1 MTTLSDGLGPR
12 TLDWICSAVAMLA
25 HILPALA
32 IPAPDSELTSQSQ
45 DKYVF
50 AHFMVGIVENYQLSD
65 WKEDMTT
72 AQSIGIDAFALNC
85 ASIDS
90 YTPTQLA
97 LAYEAAQQVD
107 FKVFISFDFA
117 YWTNG
122 DTEKITAYMKQYAG
136 HPAQMQ
142 YKGAAVVSTFV
153 GDSFNWDAVRQGTP
167 NPIYALPNLQDPAE
181 ATTGAAQSADG
192 AFSWLAWPT
201 DGGNSIIPGPMTTI
215 WDDRFVHYLAGK
227 TYMAPVSPW
236 FSTHFN
242 TKNWVFVCENLPT
255 LRWEQMLSLEPGL
268 IEIISWND
276 YGESHY
282 IGPYSA
288 NHSDDGS
295 SQWAADMPHD
305 GWRNLF
311 KSYIAAYKSGAKAPI
326 VEEDEVVYWYRPTPK
341 GVVCTGD
348 TLSAPLGVGML
359 SDSIFIATILTNP
372 ATLTVQSGN
381 DAPVSI
387 DVPAGIVTSNVTMGV
402 GAQSFHVT
410 RNGQT
415 VLSGQGGL
423 DVKDSCVHYNFN
435 VYVGSIT
442 GEVSNSTA
450 R

>member
-1 MTTLSDGLGPR
+1 MVYLSY
-12 TLDWICSAVAMLA
+12 IS
-25 HILPALA
+25 
-32 IPAPDSELTSQSQ
+32 
-45 DKYVF
+45 
-50 AHFMVGIVENYQLSD
+50 
-65 WKEDMTT
+65 WK
-72 AQSIGIDAFALNC
+72 
-85 ASIDS
+85 
-90 YTPTQLA
+90 
-97 LAYEAAQQVD
+97 
-107 FKVFISFDFA
+107 
-117 YWTNG
+117 
-122 DTEKITAYMKQYAG
+122 
-136 HPAQMQ
+136 
-142 YKGAAVVSTFV
+142 
-153 GDSFNWDAVRQGTP
+153 
-167 NPIYALPNLQDPAE
+167 
-181 ATTGAAQSADG
+181 
-192 AFSWLAWPT
+192 FS
-201 DGGNSIIPGPMTTI
+201 
-215 WDDRFVHYLAGK
+215 GK
-227 TYMAPVSPW
+227 VSPNQ
-236 FSTHFN
+236 SY
-242 TKNWVFVCENLPT
+242 
-255 LRWEQMLSLEPGL
+255 
-268 IEIISWND
+268 ID

-311 KSYIAAYKSGAKAPI
+311 KPYIAAYKSGAKAPI

>member
-1 MTTLSDGLGPR
+1 MILKPLF
-12 TLDWICSAVAMLA
+12 SAVAILA

-32 IPAPDSELTSQSQ
+32 APTLDSELSSQSE

-50 AHFMVGIVENYQLSD
+50 AHFMAGIVKDYQLED

-97 LAYEAAQQVD
+97 LAYEAAEQVN

-122 DTEKITAYMKQYAG
+122 DTEKITEYMKQYAG

-153 GDSFNWDAVRQGTP
+153 GDSFNWDAVKQNTP
-167 NPIYALPNLQDPAE
+167 HPIYALPNLQDPAE
-181 ATTGAAQSADG
+181 ATTGPAKSAD
-192 AFSWLAWPT
+192 A
-201 DGGNSIIPGPMTTI
+201 
-215 WDDRFVHYLAGK
+215 
-227 TYMAPVSPW
+227 VSPW

-255 LRWEQMLSLEPGL
+255 LRWEQMLSLQPDL
-268 IEIISWND
+268 IEIITWND
-276 YGESHY
+276 FGESHY

-288 NHSDDGS
+288 HHSDDGS
-295 SQWAADMPHD
+295 SQWAVNMPHD

-311 KSYIAAYKSGAKAPI
+311 KPYIAAYKSGSKAPT
-326 VEEDEVVYWYRPTPK
+326 VETDEVVYWYRPTPK

-348 TLSAPLGVGML
+348 TLSAPMGADML
-359 SDSIFIATILTNP
+359 SDSIFIATMLTSP

-381 DAPVSI
+381 NAPVDI
-387 DVPAGIVTSNVTMGV
+387 EVPAGIVTSN
-402 GAQSFHVT
+402 SFKVARGGHT
-410 RNGQT
+410 I
-415 VLSGQGGL
+415 LSGQGGL

-442 GEVSNSTA
+442 GGGGDSNSTGA
-450 R
+450 RGSL

>member
-1 MTTLSDGLGPR
+1 
-12 TLDWICSAVAMLA
+12 
-25 HILPALA
+25 
-32 IPAPDSELTSQSQ
+32 
-45 DKYVF
+45 
-50 AHFMVGIVENYQLSD
+50 MVGIVKDYQLSD

-97 LAYEAAQQVD
+97 LAYEAAQQVN

-122 DTEKITAYMKQYAG
+122 DSAKITEYMKQYAG

-167 NPIYALPNLQDPAE
+167 HPIYALPNLQDPAE
-181 ATTGAAQSADG
+181 ATTGPAKSADG

-215 WDDRFVHYLAGK
+215 WDDRFVHFLAGK
-227 TYMAPVSPW
+227 SYMAPVSPW

-255 LRWEQMLSLEPGL
+255 LRWEQMLSLKPDL
-268 IEIISWND
+268 IEIITWNGNTILTLYTPGKDPSPKLLYTD

-288 NHSDDGS
+288 HHSDDGS

-305 GWRNLF
+305 SWRNLF
-311 KSYIAAYKSGAKAPI
+311 KPYIAAYKSGAEVPT
-326 VEEDEVVYWYRPTPK
+326 VEADEVVYWYRPTPK

-348 TLSAPLGVGML
+348 TLSAPIGAGML
-359 SDSIFIATILTNP
+359 SDSIFVATMLTSP

-381 DAPVSI
+381 NAPVSI
-387 DVPAGIVTSNVTMGV
+387 GVPAGIVTSNVTMGV
-402 GAQSFHVT
+402 GAQSFKVVRDGKT
-410 RNGQT
+410 I
-415 VLSGQGGL
+415 LSGRGGL
-423 DVKDSCVHYNFN
+423 EIKDSCVHYNFN
-435 VYVGSIT
+435 VYVGSLT
-442 GEVSNSTA
+442 GGKGVGD
-450 R
+450 